1 MAKVICRTIDS
12 NGNIIVT
19 FYGNLALNSL
29 VHDVEFTDGAVKHYT
44 ENVIAE
50 KVLSQVDSSGLQTQ
64 ALNKIAPDRKLCNN
78 VSMKDEYVTTKRGV
92 LKLRHTTIGWEL
104 HSEFRRSEF

>member
-1 MAKVICRTIDS
+1 MNINSEVLLPHEETHQMAKVICRTIDS

-50 KVLSQVDSSGLQTQ
+50 KVLSQVDSSGL
-64 ALNKIAPDRKLCNN
+64 
-78 VSMKDEYVTTKRGV
+78 
-92 LKLRHTTIGWEL
+92 
-104 HSEFRRSEF
+104 